1 MYSKV
6 NPLYIYTHAFLFRF
20 YSHIGHCRV
29 LSRVGNSYFDC
40 SDGLVLFLVRAMDQ
54 GCSEPQGCRLRRN
67 NTVEV
72 VGCRYW
78 WLDRTLQEG
87 HSQREEGFGG
97 EGVGERQKGLQWLG
111 SLT

>member
-1 MYSKV
+1 
-6 NPLYIYTHAFLFRF
+6 
-20 YSHIGHCRV
+20 
-29 LSRVGNSYFDC
+29 
-40 SDGLVLFLVRAMDQ
+40 MDQ